1 MVETTFETKYTYD
14 QLVPVLT
21 ALLDKLNRTPDIE
34 IDGKFSEL
42 AKQLY
47 IVYFADQGMFPDK
60 RIAFHDILDYALLV
74 MEENEVVS
82 ELLPTD
88 IKEQIRTAISD
99 ADNLALFLDDST
111 PYTYTELL
119 SAIKEYVETV
129 KVMEVELNLS
139 ETALMGLYVKYA
151 ANENVLET
159 GEISATDLL
168 AFVLDAAE
176 NNELLSG
183 RITPDMMDTI
193 TESKENMASAEGLL
207 KSDKYSRILLTVT
220 LPPESAESR
229 EFVEYLSA
237 KVREIFGEG
246 AYVAGEI
253 ATTNDLTKA
262 FDADNKLISIF
273 TVISIFLIIMI
284 VFKSL
289 SLPVILVAIIQGAI
303 WIAMSLS
310 SFGDPMFFMSY
321 IMSMCILMGATID
334 YGILLSTNYVRARET
349 LDRDEALA
357 KAMNGAL
364 PTIFTSGIIL
374 MVCGAVVGFIASQTS
389 ISSVGFLLFR
399 GTLVS
404 TIMVTIVLPALL
416 YMLDRLVIGL
426 TLKSKK

>member
-1 MVETTFETKYTYD
+1 M
-14 QLVPVLT
+14 P
-21 ALLDKLNRTPDIE
+21 NPH
-34 IDGKFSEL
+34 
-42 AKQLY
+42 
-47 IVYFADQGMFPDK
+47 YFDDQGLIPDEK
-60 RIAFHDILDYALLV
+60 IACRDILQFALTV
-74 MEENEVVS
+74 IEENEVVKD
-82 ELLPTD
+82 LLPEDTKD
-88 IKEQIRTAISD
+88 KIKAAISD
-99 ADNLALFLDDST
+99 ADRLSTFLADKDQLDYRQMFSKIKAFAG
-111 PYTYTELL
+111 ELESL
-119 SAIKEYVETV
+119 DVEISLTD
-129 KVMEVELNLS
+129 
-139 ETALMGLYVKYA
+139 TALMGLYVKYA
-151 ANENVLET
+151 AKENVLET

-176 NNELLSG
+176 NNELLKD
-183 RITPDMMDTI
+183 RINGDMRDTI
-193 TESKENMASAEGLL
+193 TESAENMSSAEKLL
-207 KSDKYSRILLTVT
+207 KSENYSRILLTVT
-220 LPPESAESR
+220 LPPESDESR
-229 EFVEYLSA
+229 AFTEYLSA
-237 KVREIFGEG
+237 KVKEIYGEG

-273 TVISIFLIIMI
+273 TVVSIFLIIMV

-303 WIAMSLS
+303 WIAMSIS

-334 YGILLSTNYVRARET
+334 YGILLSTNYVRARKT
-349 LDRDEALA
+349 LDRSEALVQ
-357 KAMNGAL
+357 AMNGAL

-404 TIMVTIVLPALL
+404 TIMITIILPALL
-416 YMLDRLVIGL
+416 YMLDKLVIGL